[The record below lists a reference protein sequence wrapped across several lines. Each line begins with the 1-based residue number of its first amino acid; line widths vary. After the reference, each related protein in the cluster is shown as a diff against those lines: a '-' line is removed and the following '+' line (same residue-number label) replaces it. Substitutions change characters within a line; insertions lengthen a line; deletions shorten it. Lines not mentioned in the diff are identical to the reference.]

1 MSCHLHWSSCKE
13 PPATNFCYERKTVP
27 FFYANPK
34 PLESFRWATAFCPS
48 HGRLSGPPPHPGEE
62 GLWGGRVPIGTGAG
76 VPVPF
81 LPQLSATGP
90 AAGRGQARLSAQSER
105 AGGRTLTRAGVG
117 AGRGGA
123 RQGTLTQQQYILP
136 RGELGARAGGDLA
149 KDAGPSGE
157 QRRTLRPGTGARG
170 RDGPGL
176 GALGRGLLRT
186 QWPRHGIPRCPQG
199 RECQWGP
206 REGWGRYQRF
216 CPSSSSPAA
225 APPLPDVSS
234 LAKGPPV

>member
-1 MSCHLHWSSCKE
+1 MGYRILSFPWETVRATSTSRRGRALGRAGPHRYRGRGPRSLS
-13 PPATNFCYERKTVP
+13 PPAVSDR
-27 FFYANPK
+27 
-34 PLESFRWATAFCPS
+34 SGGWA
-48 HGRLSGPPPHPGEE
+48 GP
-62 GLWGGRVPIGTGAG
+62 
-76 VPVPF
+76 
-81 LPQLSATGP
+81 GP
-90 AAGRGQARLSAQSER
+90 AVRTKR

>member
-105 AGGRTLTRAGVG
+105 AGGPWPGPGWGPGG
-117 AGRGGA
+117 AERGRGH
-123 RQGTLTQQQYILP
+123 L
-136 RGELGARAGGDLA
+136 
-149 KDAGPSGE
+149 
-157 QRRTLRPGTGARG
+157 
-170 RDGPGL
+170 
-176 GALGRGLLRT
+176 
-186 QWPRHGIPRCPQG
+186 
-199 RECQWGP
+199 
-206 REGWGRYQRF
+206 
-216 CPSSSSPAA
+216 PSSSTFFPAG
-225 APPLPDVSS
+225 S
-234 LAKGPPV
+234 LERERVETSLRMQDLAGSKGAR